1 MANRDFKKIKRV
13 MKDFSQNVGSGSGG
27 AISVDK
33 LPEKGNV
40 GEFYSL
46 PNGEIYT
53 FMHQEKQVPIY
64 KETFEAGDV
73 VEFLYKTKDLDK
85 NEIWDTID
93 AIRSW
98 MPKAGSIIL
107 NEVPTIASGNQL
119 VGYVQSTHN
128 GPFDI
133 VVASNTGEEIGKASY
148 DETNNIEMVS
158 VEGDLAIPLTIT
170 LTQEIINKFTEL
182 DVLHFLTD
190 LLDKPIIG
198 YETVIT
204 EWWQKTNGAIVID
217 MTKSDHKTIYL
228 NDPDYDALSIYNSVL
243 NGGDVR
249 VIGKKHNQEQNH
261 ILPMYDVSYEED
273 HMEMV
278 FSNNDLWDT
287 VEIKLINGPEPLFF
301 EVEDSAA
308 SQITLYKWYIND
320 VLVEDFP
327 FGDKILDK
335 LKPTDIIKAEISM
348 QSHTQ
353 LTAFLNG
360 ETIYSGEYITQA
372 HTETF
377 EFSITENSVLELSIL
392 N

>member
-1 MANRDFKKIKRV
+1 MANRDFTKIERI
-13 MKDFSQNVGSGSGG
+13 MKDFSLNLGGGSGG
-27 AISVDK
+27 TIPVNK

-40 GEFYSL
+40 GEFYLL

-53 FMHQEKQVPIY
+53 YIHQEKQVPVY

-73 VEFLYKTKDLDK
+73 VEFLYKTEDLDK
-85 NEIWDTID
+85 HEIWDTID

-119 VGYVQSTHN
+119 VGYVQSTHD

-133 VVASNTGEEIGKASY
+133 VVASNTGEKIGKASY
-148 DETNNIEMVS
+148 DESNNIEMVS

-198 YETVIT
+198 YETVVT

-249 VIGKKHNQEQNH
+249 VISKQHDQEQNY
-261 ILPMYDVSYEED
+261 ILPIYEVSYEED

-278 FSNNDLWDT
+278 FHNDNLWYT
-287 VEIKLINGPEPLFF
+287 VEIQLVNGPDPLFF

-308 SQITLYKWYIND
+308 SQITSYTWYINN

-327 FGDKILDK
+327 FGDKIIDK
-335 LKPTDIIKAEISM
+335 LKPTDVIKAEISM
-348 QSHTQ
+348 QSYTQ
-353 LTAFLNG
+353 LTAYLN
-360 ETIYSGEYITQA
+360 EEVIYSGEYITQA
-372 HTETF
+372 HTDTF
-377 EFSITENSVLELSIL
+377 EFSITENSTLRLSIL